1 MTNKEFYEKMNEKK
15 SEYKKRGIAIALASV
30 MTVTGLAASCARN
43 NSSSD
48 SETTTITETQTNSST
63 DEFKSLYLSEDFN
76 IDDEN
81 AILERANAIYDL
93 SDKKISVEE
102 IVNMIYLINDK
113 AEHISFS
120 SNNDTKKYEKI
131 LEYSSDSLDSYF
143 MRQKRR
149 SRYRKIN
156 ILLGKFILLIK
167 KGR

>member
-1 MTNKEFYEKMNEKK
+1 MTNREFYEKMNEKK

-113 AEHISFS
+113 A
-120 SNNDTKKYEKI
+120 
-131 LEYSSDSLDSYF
+131 
-143 MRQKRR
+143 
-149 SRYRKIN
+149 
-156 ILLGKFILLIK
+156 
-167 KGR
+167 